1 MGDGWQPIPAGEE
14 KAIRAAW
21 VAHLQ
26 PAGDLE
32 FPSAYMLYVPLF
44 RFWASAMRSRRSSGS
59 VAMPLTTSRRRNS
72 RSAVSPDPGGKYGDA
87 ANYSCSTPPVK
98 IR

>member
-26 PAGDLE
+26 PAGELE
-32 FPSAYMLYVPLF
+32 FPSADLF
-44 RFWASAMRSRRSSGS
+44 YG
-59 VAMPLTTSRRRNS
+59 
-72 RSAVSPDPGGKYGDA
+72 AVQE
-87 ANYSCSTPPVK
+87 
-98 IR
+98 

>member
-1 MGDGWQPIPAGEE
+1 MGDGWQPTPAGEE

-26 PAGDLE
+26 PAGELE
-32 FPSAYMLYVPLF
+32 FPSAD
-44 RFWASAMRSRRSSGS
+44 
-59 VAMPLTTSRRRNS
+59 SRRRNS

-87 ANYSCSTPPVK
+87 ASSTVRLVPVSAPADGA
-98 IR
+98 